1 MGLPGEQI
9 LSKRIEFPQNLFY
22 NKVWFLW
29 NFYGTGAWREYLLL
43 PRLSAIK
50 KYGLPLPPAD
60 WIQTLW
66 VVWGKERVTTVVT
79 FFPLSPKSQPFLGRP
94 RLHFGSL
101 FLNGSLIPSKATDVG
116 RNRRGE
122 EGCSSGWVMSGQS
135 DGSGS
140 PKPTNLHR
148 AWRDGGR
155 EDDVLWCLGG

>member
-29 NFYGTGAWREYLLL
+29 NRGLARVSVAAEAFCYQKVRPSSSSCRLNSDSLGGLRQRKGDDRCYIL
-43 PRLSAIK
+43 PSL
-50 KYGLPLPPAD
+50 
-60 WIQTLW
+60 
-66 VVWGKERVTTVVT
+66 
-79 FFPLSPKSQPFLGRP
+79 SQPFLGRP

-140 PKPTNLHR
+140 PQPTNLHR